1 MAEREAQPRHPRVL
15 RGLALQAAA
24 ITAPLTVLLFWR
36 VEVASR
42 LDLLETLVGETV
54 LFGWLAVGVAWV
66 TVRTRNM
73 LPAGS
78 LLCMGGV
85 VAAVGL
91 VLMAWTIQHGL
102 FVVGGID
109 RDRRGRGRGFGYPQ

>member
-1 MAEREAQPRHPRVL
+1 MAEREAQLRHPRVL

-24 ITAPLTVLLFWR
+24 ITAPVTVLLFWR

-42 LDLLETLVGETV
+42 LDLPGALVGETV

-66 TVRTRNM
+66 TVRTRHT

-78 LLCMGGV
+78 
-85 VAAVGL
+85 
-91 VLMAWTIQHGL
+91 TQFL
-102 FVVGGID
+102 F
-109 RDRRGRGRGFGYPQ
+109 